1 LNRAP
6 GPVSVPAHWKLTS
19 PLPAEDELGI
29 PPVAVDE
36 EEVGLEDHPPVRV
49 EVVCRRVREDPARVE
64 QPRPFRERR
73 ARDPEQREQQHEHH
87 REPEQSHQDALGDVP
102 RVRFPVRTSY
112 IARWISTENRF
123 GAVANAISFE
133 RISASVEPRRL
144 IRHPPLGKAA
154 VADGGVHEQP
164 DEHDADDQ
172 DCGR

>member
-1 LNRAP
+1 LYVDGSGKIPLVLNN
-6 GPVSVPAHWKLTS
+6 
-19 PLPAEDELGI
+19 
-29 PPVAVDE
+29 
-36 EEVGLEDHPPVRV
+36 
-49 EVVCRRVREDPARVE
+49 
-64 QPRPFRERR
+64 
-73 ARDPEQREQQHEHH
+73 RDP
-87 REPEQSHQDALGDVP
+87 SASDALVIQNSGNSSTSTIASPNRVI
-102 RVRFPVRTSY
+102 RTLLATSHGVRFPVRTSY